1 MKKIIKLILKF
12 LFGKI
17 LLKINLKNLEKKEKN
32 ILLNE
37 KLIINGR
44 KAASTNINDYEF
56 SAFSQ
61 WGEDGI
67 LNHLINNLNIKS
79 KSFIEFGVENYLE
92 SNTRFILQNNNWS
105 GLILDNDEKNI
116 REIQS
121 HYYYWKHDLKAKYA
135 HITAENINQ
144 IIQENTSEKNLG
156 ILSIDVDGNDYWIW
170 KNINVVDAQIVVI
183 EYNSR
188 FGKDKSVTIPYD
200 PNFERKKS
208 HPSMIYYGASLK
220 ALCKLA
226 ELKNL
231 KLVGTNIAGNN
242 AFFVKEN
249 LLNDQIQETTIEKC
263 FRYGKFRES
272 RDEKGELSFK
282 SINEE
287 IEILKKLELVEV

>member
-1 MKKIIKLILKF
+1 MIKLILKF

-17 LLKINLKNLEKKEKN
+17 LLRINLRNLEKKEKS
-32 ILLNE
+32 ILLNA
-37 KLIINGR
+37 KLIINSR
-44 KAASTNINDYEF
+44 NKDSRNINDYEF

-67 LNHLINNLNIKS
+67 LNHLINNLNINAKN
-79 KSFIEFGVENYLE
+79 FIEFGVENYLE

-144 IIQENTSEKNLG
+144 IIQENISQKDLG

-170 KNINVVDAQIVVI
+170 KNLDVVDAQIVVI

-200 PNFERKKS
+200 PNFQREKF
-208 HPSMIYYGASLK
+208 HPSMLYYGASLK

-242 AFFVKEN
+242 AFFVKKD
-249 LLNDQIQETTIEKC
+249 LLNDRIKETTIEKC

-272 RDEKGELSFK
+272 RDENGKLSFK
-282 SINEE
+282 NINEE

>member
-12 LFGKI
+12 FFSKI
-17 LLKINLKNLEKKEKN
+17 FYKLNLRNLEKKEKN
-32 ILLNE
+32 ILLNA
-37 KLIINGR
+37 KLIINSR
-44 KAASTNINDYEF
+44 NSQSKNINDYEF
-56 SAFSQ
+56 SVFSQ

-67 LNHLINNLNIKS
+67 LNYLIDNLNIKS

-116 REIQS
+116 KEIQN
-121 HYYYWKHDLKAKYA
+121 HYYYWRHDLKAKHA

-144 IIQENTSEKNLG
+144 TIQDNNFHKELG

-170 KNINVVDAQIVVI
+170 KNIDIIDPQIVIV

-188 FGKDKSVTIPYD
+188 FGKDRSVTVPYD

-208 HPSMIYYGASLK
+208 HYSMLYYGASLK

-226 ELKNL
+226 DLKNL
-231 KLVGTNIAGNN
+231 KLIGTNIAGNN
-242 AFFVKEN
+242 AFFVKKN
-249 LLNDQIQETTIEKC
+249 LLNDQIQETTVEKC

-272 RDEKGELSFK
+272 RDQNGKLSFK
-282 SINEE
+282 NINEE
-287 IEILKKLELVEV
+287 IEILKELELVEV